1 MSEISFPFDDDGDD
15 GSTNYNGT
23 TPDPPT
29 STQALCSDPE
39 DASSFLCSLYDVV
52 GNVFS
57 LGRAV
62 GSVSRVAEKVVQ
74 YGDPDADI
82 WTFGDSIH
90 HEIDYAQE
98 QTDSAIGQVA
108 NSLQDF
114 ATEVREVVNAVV
126 DKAPDAVDYVENKYD
141 SIVKKYS
148 EGAVGKYDKPVPSDV
163 WWYSWLPPKFV
174 LDRNLRIADTII
186 NGDGWAP
193 PIKETINERIDFI
206 EDQLDGLSS

>member
-1 MSEISFPFDDDGDD
+1 MSEISFPVGDDD
-15 GSTNYNGT
+15 YNGT
-23 TPDPPT
+23 TTTDTPT
-29 STQALCSDPE
+29 SNQALCSGHSE
-39 DASSFLCSLYDVV
+39 TVYTMKLIML
-52 GNVFS
+52 
-57 LGRAV
+57 
-62 GSVSRVAEKVVQ
+62 KK
-74 YGDPDADI
+74 
-82 WTFGDSIH
+82 
-90 HEIDYAQE
+90 

-114 ATEVREVVNAVV
+114 VPEVREVVNAVV

-206 EDQLDGLSS
+206 EDQ

>member
-1 MSEISFPFDDDGDD
+1 MG
-15 GSTNYNGT
+15 
-23 TPDPPT
+23 
-29 STQALCSDPE
+29 QAMDIQKGL
-39 DASSFLCSLYDVV
+39 
-52 GNVFS
+52 
-57 LGRAV
+57 
-62 GSVSRVAEKVVQ
+62 EKEKKNILVLV
-74 YGDPDADI
+74 I
-82 WTFGDSIH
+82 L
-90 HEIDYAQE
+90 
-98 QTDSAIGQVA
+98 
-108 NSLQDF
+108 NCLDF
-114 ATEVREVVNAVV
+114 VPEVREVVNAVV
-126 DKAPDAVDYVENKYD
+126 DKAPDAVNYVENKYD